1 MTTGT
6 TQETDMGVGIGLVFG
21 LLAVAAAIYTFVAPG
36 QFETALGFGGA
47 VTLATLCVAALHAW
61 G

>member
-1 MTTGT
+1 
-6 TQETDMGVGIGLVFG
+6 MGVGIGLAFG
-21 LLAVAAAIYTFVAPG
+21 LLAVGAAIFTFVAPG

-47 VTLATLCVAALHAW
+47 VTLATLCVAALHVW